1 MFFKYLKAALL
12 ILIPG
17 MIVAWL
23 SYDFYHTVVDGVTYK
38 LRMNGTLDFSE
49 YPFIFIFTVILKFVF
64 YVFMLSFIRDGFR
77 ILNGKGSAA
86 KVKE

>member
-1 MFFKYLKAALL
+1 MFLTYLKAALM

-23 SYDFYHTVVDGVTYK
+23 SYDFYHTIVNGVTYK
-38 LRMNGTLDFSE
+38 LRVNGTLDFSE
-49 YPFIFIFTVILKFVF
+49 YPFIFIFTVVLKLVF

-77 ILNGKGSAA
+77 VFKSYGKDQA
-86 KVKE
+86 KK